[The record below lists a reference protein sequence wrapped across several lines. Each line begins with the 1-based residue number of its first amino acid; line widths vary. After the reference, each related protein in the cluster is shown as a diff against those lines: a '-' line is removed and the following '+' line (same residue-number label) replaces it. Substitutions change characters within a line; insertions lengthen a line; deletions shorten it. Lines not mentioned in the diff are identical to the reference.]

1 MYRMSIAAIV
11 RYRELPR
18 TTEYEQIINKNDKI
32 AYQTSRFILELLGL
46 ELVTAIIRK
55 INQALSLNIKDFSV
69 FLLKFIYDRCIITKN
84 G

>member
-32 AYQTSRFILELLGL
+32 AYQASRFY
-46 ELVTAIIRK
+46 T
-55 INQALSLNIKDFSV
+55 
-69 FLLKFIYDRCIITKN
+69 
-84 G
+84 